1 MSVNVYWSRM
11 YIWAFP
17 ETTRR
22 HCTTSRIQIYLTAAP
37 PRLLLPSWAVSAS
50 EWTCMCSP
58 FQALHLS
65 STGRNVDYCLV
76 CEEAGTVKVG
86 GRHPQVLILSSTI
99 ALDVFIQV
107 CKSIKVF
114 GYFCI
119 KSYQTCSLG
128 TLLRVCGWYSRWKG
142 TVCVR
147 SPLSMKHVLY
157 IWIYTVYI
165 FHEIQ
170 CTLYY
175 LYSLVHFVFKGSAS
189 RLHVWY
195 QTA

>member
-37 PRLLLPSWAVSAS
+37 PRPLLPSRAIGAS

-58 FQALHLS
+58 FQASHSS
-65 STGRNVDYCLV
+65 STVRHVDYCLV
-76 CEEAGTVKVG
+76 HEEAGMMKVG
-86 GRHPQVLILSSTI
+86 GRHPPVLILSSTI
-99 ALDVFIQV
+99 ALEVFIQV

-142 TVCVR
+142 TVCMCALSFIHEACFIHMNIHSIYFPWNTVHIILFIQPC
-147 SPLSMKHVLY
+147 PLC
-157 IWIYTVYI
+157 I
-165 FHEIQ
+165 
-170 CTLYY
+170 
-175 LYSLVHFVFKGSAS
+175 
-189 RLHVWY
+189 
-195 QTA
+195 